1 MTRIQLPSPARM
13 LIVCGL
19 LFALLKPLVAADPPW
34 QPAKGPLATRW
45 TRSVTPENAW
55 REYPRP
61 QLVRKRWQNLNG
73 LWEYAITKRKAPQP
87 TEFEGDILVPFPVE
101 SALSGVM
108 RRLGYTQRLW
118 YRRTFE
124 VPESFRTGRLLLH
137 FGAVDWEATVS
148 VNGKQVT
155 QHRGGY
161 DPFTIDITDALR
173 KEGPQEIVVSVW
185 DPTDTGYQPRGKQV
199 LQTEGVWYTASS
211 GIWQTVWLEP
221 VPEIFIERLKLVP
234 DVDRGVVQVTAFANS
249 GEVSVRALD
258 GDRQVGEASGPAGAP
273 LEIPVPDAE
282 LWSTANPKLYDLEVQ
297 LAEGDKEIDRVD
309 SYFGMRKVSLG
320 KDEAGRTRILLNG
333 EPVFQ
338 FGLLDQ
344 GFWPDG
350 LYTAPNDEALRYDIE
365 ATRQLGFNLI
375 RKHVKVE
382 PARWY
387 TWCDRMGM
395 LVWQDM
401 PNGDRFLNVFKP
413 EPDPDLIRSPE
424 SAAQYERELLRMITS
439 LENHPSILIWIP
451 FNEGWGQFDTARISE
466 LVKKRDPS
474 RLVDAASGLVDRG
487 SGEVNDLHNY
497 LGLSVPAPE
506 AGRAV
511 VLGEFGGLGRRVEG
525 HMWKDK
531 GDWDYRKI
539 NDRDALT
546 DAYVELTKNLRIM
559 NGRGLSG
566 AVYTQTTDVEI
577 EVNGHLT
584 YDRAQFKLD
593 PERVQQANAELQQPQ
608 LLITTLLPTSE
619 SIPQRWQFTHKQPPA
634 EWTRSDF
641 DARSWQQ
648 GPGAFGTVKTHPLIV
663 RSEWDGDAIW
673 LRRPFMLPKNTT
685 GEVCLLT
692 HHVGDADFFIN
703 GQPLQIGHAA
713 TAGYRLLRL
722 DRAVLAK
729 LQPGRNQLAVHVRP
743 GTGEAYFDAGVVAV
757 RHSDAPAKDRP
768 TERKATE

>member
-1 MTRIQLPSPARM
+1 MNRFDIQLSRSVLAAV
-13 LIVCGL
+13 LL
-19 LFALLKPLVAADPPW
+19 LFLPACVRGEESVWKPAA
-34 QPAKGPLATRW
+34 GPLSTRW
-45 TRSVTPENAW
+45 TSSVTPENAW
-55 REYPRP
+55 SEYPRP
-61 QLVRKRWQNLNG
+61 QLTRERWQNLNG
-73 LWEYAITKRKAPQP
+73 LWQYAITKREAALPEQFDGK
-87 TEFEGDILVPFPVE
+87 ILVPFPVE

-161 DPFTIDITDALR
+161 DPFTVDITDALQ
-173 KEGPQEIVVSVW
+173 EQGPQEIVVSVW

-234 DVDRGVVQVTAFANS
+234 DVDRGILQATAFADS

-258 GDRQVGEASGPAGAP
+258 GDRQVGQASGPVGTP

-282 LWSTANPKLYDLEVQ
+282 LWSPENPKLYDLEVQ
-297 LAEGDKEIDRVD
+297 LTEAGKEVDRVG

-320 KDEAGRTRILLNG
+320 KDEEGRTRILLNG
-333 EPVFQ
+333 RPIFQ

-365 ATRQLGFNLI
+365 ATAQLGFNLI

-413 EPDPDLIRSPE
+413 EPDPDLIRTAE
-424 SAAQYERELLRMITS
+424 SAAQYELELERMITS

-451 FNEGWGQFDTARISE
+451 FNEGWGQFDTARITE

-474 RLVDAASGLVDRG
+474 RLVDSASGLVDRG
-487 SGEVNDLHNY
+487 TGDVNDLHNY
-497 LGLSVPAPE
+497 LGISVPVPE
-506 AGRAV
+506 PKRAV

-531 GDWDYRKI
+531 GGWDYRKI

-546 DAYVELTKNLRIM
+546 AAYEELTKNLRIM

-593 PERVQQANAELQQPQ
+593 PARVKKANDTLQQPP
-608 LLITTLLPTSE
+608 LFVTMLLPTSE
-619 SIPQRWQFTHKQPPA
+619 YAPQRWIFTDQKPPRD
-634 EWTRSDF
+634 WTRASF
-641 DARSWQQ
+641 ADAAWQQ
-648 GPGAFGTVKTHPLIV
+648 APGAFGKNKTHPLMV
-663 RSEWDGDAIW
+663 RTEWTGDEMW
-673 LRRPFMLPKNTT
+673 LRRPFVLPENVS
-685 GEVCLLT
+685 GEICLLT
-692 HHVGDADFFIN
+692 HHVGEAEFFIN
-703 GQPLQIGHAA
+703 GHAVNADRAA

-722 DRAVLAK
+722 DPKTRRSLK
-729 LQPGRNQLAVHVRP
+729 PGSRNQLAVHVHP
-743 GTGEAYFDAGVVAV
+743 GKGEPFFDAGLVAV
-757 RHSDAPAKDRP
+757 RPSVSH
-768 TERKATE
+768 